1 MMNCNALVPVDARP
15 NKMSIFSHWKMLLK
29 APLLTKF
36 PRIETEIVSAA
47 PMRMV
52 VLPGTRLPQL

>member
-1 MMNCNALVPVDARP
+1 
-15 NKMSIFSHWKMLLK
+15 MSIFNQRKMLLK
-29 APLLTKF
+29 ATLLTKF

-52 VLPGTRLPQL
+52 VLPGTRLPPL